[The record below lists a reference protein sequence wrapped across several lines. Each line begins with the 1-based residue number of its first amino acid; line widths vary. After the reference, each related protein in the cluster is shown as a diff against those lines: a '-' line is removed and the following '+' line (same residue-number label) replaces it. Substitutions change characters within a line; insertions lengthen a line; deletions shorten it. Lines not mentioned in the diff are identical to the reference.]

1 MRGSAVYGKGYHDG
15 SHDTRVEDLII
26 AGVVAGTVVIVSGG
40 VKLYRKA
47 KQVHAARLE
56 QRMKD
61 VDDSDNPD
69 DPDDPEQ
76 P

>member
-1 MRGSAVYGKGYHDG
+1 M
-15 SHDTRVEDLII
+15 EDLII

-40 VKLYRKA
+40 VRLYRKA
-47 KQVHAARLE
+47 KQTHAARLE

-61 VDDSDNPD
+61 VDDSDNPE
-69 DPDDPEQ
+69 DPEQ